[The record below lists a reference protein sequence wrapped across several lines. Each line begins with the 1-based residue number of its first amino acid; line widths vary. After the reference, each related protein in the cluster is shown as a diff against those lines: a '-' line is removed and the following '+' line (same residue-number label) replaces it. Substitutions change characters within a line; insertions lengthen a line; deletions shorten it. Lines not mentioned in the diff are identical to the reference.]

1 MTQFLSCHAF
11 LIIFTGLLGFVSGR
25 STTLSSFETRDDGL
39 PARVPYVFPPPGT
52 DPIADAIRARR
63 ENGTLLDLDGVLL
76 NAPLVAQGWNA
87 IASVIR
93 DNNTIPATMRE
104 LFVSRETVEYDTP
117 GDMTCYL
124 GPLDFTL
131 RRSQQCDIP
140 MASINTRL
148 QHESVGRGAGL
159 TSSQLQTIRF
169 APPFVGLAH
178 EPGEHAQAS
187 NETLS
192 PSLAA
197 ALDFADWS
205 TKAVR
210 IPQKVYDNLR
220 VFLTDKQMVEATATV
235 GMYNFPETCHRAN
248 YVLSPMARVTYI
260 SNTSHACSS
269 SLDETIPHPMPS
281 VNVAIIALDTG
292 FVVFYTP
299 YY

>member
-1 MTQFLSCHAF
+1 MPQFLSCHAF
-11 LIIFTGLLGFVSGR
+11 LILFTCMLGFVSGR

-104 LFVSRETVEYDTP
+104 LFI
-117 GDMTCYL
+117 
-124 GPLDFTL
+124 L
-131 RRSQQCDIP
+131 RSAVLNSATYQW
-140 MASINTRL
+140 L
-148 QHESVGRGAGL
+148 QHEPVGRGAGL
-159 TSSQLQTIRF
+159 TTSQLQTIRF
-169 APPFVGLAH
+169 APPFVGMVH
-178 EPGEHAQAS
+178 EHAEHAQAF
-187 NETLS
+187 NGTLS

-210 IPQKVYDNLR
+210 IPQNVYDNLG

-235 GMYNFPETCHRAN
+235 GMYNFVSR
-248 YVLSPMARVTYI
+248 
-260 SNTSHACSS
+260 
-269 SLDETIPHPMPS
+269 
-281 VNVAIIALDTG
+281 
-292 FVVFYTP
+292 FVVGLNIDDEMDVP
-299 YY
+299 VPIPE